1 MKIRVSRVR
10 APPEA
15 PNKIEVDMKEQVA
28 KKVAELFKDGR
39 TPLEHYGID
48 GDKISEVE
56 KRHPEVAKQI
66 PLSKRIMHG

>member
-1 MKIRVSRVR
+1 
-10 APPEA
+10 
-15 PNKIEVDMKEQVA
+15 MKEQVA
-28 KKVAELFKDGR
+28 KKVAELFKDGK